1 MMSRVPRLHA
11 AARAFFSSAAYA
23 QRGPRR
29 APLTEPRRSR
39 VAWIA
44 LAFILITPAFA
55 EDAQPDRA
63 GEEPQT
69 SHHGGAR
76 TMVRYPKPIMHNGH
90 LVLWHGVWRGGRAH
104 PRPGQ
109 TVAQPAESGASAP
122 VQEAAPAAKPTAPR
136 QMTILA
142 DSGDPTALRLA
153 GELAGVMNGDDA
165 QIKTFAGATSRAV
178 MAKAVVSD
186 AADFALVPVD
196 QFVEPGQQGA
206 DWRQRAPYIARL
218 HNEEIELVTSRA
230 IADIRQLAGRKVNV
244 GAADSAA
251 ATSAA
256 LIFSRLNVAATWTNF
271 TLREALQR
279 LKDGRIDAVLMI
291 GGRNSELLT
300 AFGDDGHFHLA
311 TIPYAPALGPVY
323 APARASAKDWPKLV
337 GADEKVETLSVPLAL
352 VAVDGGDPERAQR
365 LAPAADRFLANFEQL
380 LDESKDPGWREVNLA
395 AQLDQTP
402 RFAAAQTWLDQKK
415 GAASADL
422 DAFRATAQAVDANG
436 GPSGAD
442 SDRLYQG
449 LIRLSGAGQ

>member
-1 MMSRVPRLHA
+1 
-11 AARAFFSSAAYA
+11 
-23 QRGPRR
+23 
-29 APLTEPRRSR
+29 
-39 VAWIA
+39 
-44 LAFILITPAFA
+44 
-55 EDAQPDRA
+55 
-63 GEEPQT
+63 
-69 SHHGGAR
+69 
-76 TMVRYPKPIMHNGH
+76 MVRYPKPVMHNGH
-90 LVLWHGVWRGGRAH
+90 LVLWHGVWRGSGRAH

-109 TVAQPAESGASAP
+109 TVAQPEQSAAPAP
-122 VQEAAPAAKPTAPR
+122 VQEAAPAAKPSAPR

-165 QIKTFAGATSRAV
+165 QFKTFTGATSRAV
-178 MAKAVVSD
+178 MAKAVASD
-186 AADFALVPVD
+186 AADFALVPLD
-196 QFVEPGQQGA
+196 QFVEPGQGA

-251 ATSAA
+251 AASAA

-279 LKDGRIDAVLMI
+279 LKDGRIDAVLTI

-300 AFGDDGHFHLA
+300 AFGDDGRFHFA
-311 TIPYAPALGPVY
+311 AIPYAPTLGAAY
-323 APARASAKDWPKLV
+323 APARASAKDWPKLI
-337 GADEKVETLSVPLAL
+337 GADEKVDTLSVPLAL

-365 LAPAADRFLANFEQL
+365 MAPAADRFLTNFEQL

-402 RFAAAQTWLDQKK
+402 RFAAAQSWLDQNK

-422 DAFRATAQAVDANG
+422 DAFRAAAQAVDANG
-436 GPSGAD
+436 GPNGAD
-442 SDRLYQG
+442 SDRLYQS

>member
-11 AARAFFSSAAYA
+11 AARALFSSVAHA

-29 APLTEPRRSR
+29 APLTEPGRVR
-39 VAWIA
+39 VAWTA
-44 LAFILITPAFA
+44 LAFLLIAPAFA
-55 EDAQPDRA
+55 EDVQPDRA
-63 GEEPQT
+63 GEEPQA
-69 SHHGGAR
+69 SHHVGYR
-76 TMVRYPKPIMHNGH
+76 SVVRYPKPVMHNGH

-109 TVAQPAESGASAP
+109 AAAQPAQPAAEP
-122 VQEAAPAAKPTAPR
+122 VQEAATGAKPAGPR
-136 QMTILA
+136 QLTILA

-165 QIKTFAGATSRAV
+165 QLKTFVGATSRAV
-178 MAKAVVSD
+178 MAKAVASD

-196 QFVEPGQQGA
+196 QLAEPGPGA

-218 HNEEIELVTSRA
+218 HNEEIELVTPRS

-251 ATSAA
+251 AASAA
-256 LIFSRLNVAATWTNF
+256 AIFSRLNVAATWTNF

-279 LKDGRIDAVLMI
+279 LKDGRIDAVLTI

-300 AFGDDGHFHLA
+300 AFGDDGRFHLA
-311 TIPYAPALGPVY
+311 TIPYAPALGAAY

-337 GADEKVETLSVPLAL
+337 GADEKVDTLSVPLAL
-352 VAVDGGDPERAQR
+352 VAVDGNEPERAQR
-365 LAPAADRFLANFEQL
+365 LAPAVDRFLASFEQL
-380 LDESKDPGWREVNLA
+380 LDETKDPGWREVNLA

-402 RFAAAQTWLDQKK
+402 RFAGAQTWLDQNK

-422 DAFRATAQAVDANG
+422 DAFRAAAQAVDANG

>member
-11 AARAFFSSAAYA
+11 AARAFFSSAAHA

-29 APLTEPRRSR
+29 APLTEPGRVR
-39 VAWIA
+39 VAGMA

-63 GEEPQT
+63 GEEPQA
-69 SHHGGAR
+69 SHHSGGSR
-76 TMVRYPKPIMHNGH
+76 TMVRYPKPVMHNGH
-90 LVLWHGVWRGGRAH
+90 LVLWHGVWHGGRAH

-109 TVAQPAESGASAP
+109 TVAQPEQPAAP
-122 VQEAAPAAKPTAPR
+122 APAQEAAPAAKPTAPR

-153 GELAGVMNGDDA
+153 GELVGVMNGDDA
-165 QIKTFAGATSRAV
+165 QFKTFTGATSRAV
-178 MAKAVVSD
+178 MAKAVASD
-186 AADFALVPVD
+186 AADFALVPLD
-196 QFVEPGQQGA
+196 QFVEPGQGA

-218 HNEEIELVTSRA
+218 HNEEIELVTPRA

-251 ATSAA
+251 AASAA
-256 LIFSRLNVAATWTNF
+256 LIFSRFNVAATWTNF

-279 LKDGRIDAVLMI
+279 LKDGRIDAVLTI

-300 AFGDDGHFHLA
+300 AFGDDGRFHFA
-311 TIPYAPALGPVY
+311 AIPYSPALGAAY
-323 APARASAKDWPKLV
+323 APTRASAKDWPKLI
-337 GADEKVETLSVPLAL
+337 GADDKVDTLSVPLAL
-352 VAVDGGDPERAQR
+352 IAVDGGDPERAQR
-365 LAPAADRFLANFEQL
+365 LAPAAGRFLANFEQL
-380 LDESKDPGWREVNLA
+380 QDESKDPGWREVNLA

-402 RFAAAQTWLDQKK
+402 RFIAAQTWLDQNK
-415 GAASADL
+415 GAGNADL

-436 GPSGAD
+436 GPNGAD
-442 SDRLYQG
+442 SDRLYQN